1 MVPKRHG
8 LEVVFMGLHLPP
20 FAMVH
25 ALPPAVSIL
34 RVVTFA
40 KGRAATSIS
49 LSLSPSATKK
59 RSRYFRLGISRFSI
73 FEIFGCG
80 LSSVVVMVC
89 SNFFCVFGN
98 LEGAQQRRSQK
109 TRERRNLRTRRGRS
123 KPGHGRGEYNTDR
136 ERGYRGGRT
145 PLWRTRRR
153 GVVWCGV
160 VLENPPSLRSYARAT
175 FFFFFFFFF
184 PTREGGEEDRVL
196 RARDGRASGAPARG
210 FWTRNTRPRTAT
222 HGPLGPKTTAPPS
235 LGMLARL
242 HGQTH
247 DTHPPTPA
255 PPLSQRTSGLMPS
268 LACFICTDLLFCL

>member
-1 MVPKRHG
+1 
-8 LEVVFMGLHLPP
+8 
-20 FAMVH
+20 MVH

-49 LSLSPSATKK
+49 LALALGHEKK
-59 RSRYFRLGISRFSI
+59 IPIFPFGNFVFSI

-109 TRERRNLRTRRGRS
+109 TRERRNLRTRHRGRS

-145 PLWRTRRR
+145 PLWRSRRR
-153 GVVWCGV
+153 GVVWCGPREPALPTFLCASDLLFFSSSSSQRGGGGGSGFASAEKGGAGGRV
-160 VLENPPSLRSYARAT
+160 ERLPAVSGHGTPALEPRRTGPPRTKNHRTPLVGHACTPARAN
-175 FFFFFFFFF
+175 
-184 PTREGGEEDRVL
+184 
-196 RARDGRASGAPARG
+196 ARY
-210 FWTRNTRPRTAT
+210 
-222 HGPLGPKTTAPPS
+222 
-235 LGMLARL
+235 
-242 HGQTH
+242 
-247 DTHPPTPA
+247 PPTPA
-255 PPLSQRTSGLMPS
+255 PPPFAADEWTYAFSCMFYLY
-268 LACFICTDLLFCL
+268 

>member
-1 MVPKRHG
+1 
-8 LEVVFMGLHLPP
+8 
-20 FAMVH
+20 MVH

-34 RVVTFA
+34 RVT
-40 KGRAATSIS
+40 GRAATSIS

-175 FFFFFFFFF
+175 FFFFSSSSQ
-184 PTREGGEEDRVL
+184 RGRGGRRIGFCERGERRGGAGGRVERL
-196 RARDGRASGAPARG
+196 PAVSGHGTPALEPR
-210 FWTRNTRPRTAT
+210 RTAPSNPKPPHPPRWACM
-222 HGPLGPKTTAPPS
+222 HG
-235 LGMLARL
+235 R
-242 HGQTH
+242 TH
-247 DTHPPTPA
+247 DTHPPW
-255 PPLSQRTSGLMPS
+255 PLPFRSGRVDLCLPLHVLFVLTFFSVFETQPTNTSS
-268 LACFICTDLLFCL
+268 FFSHK